1 MFTEAVRQSF
11 PCFAYVDFLAL
22 RAGYATNDI
31 SGDACKMRNKT
42 EQVEE
47 DNPLSLQN
55 LSFSTANGI
64 INND

>member
-1 MFTEAVRQSF
+1 MFAQ
-11 PCFAYVDFLAL
+11 C
-22 RAGYATNDI
+22 AGYATDDN
-31 SGDACKMRNKT
+31 SGNACKMRNKT

-55 LSFSTANGI
+55 LSFSNANGI